1 MHHIRMIVFIFQVN
15 YIPAKY
21 KFSAASFDVNQNLT
35 FPANFQ
41 VKCLKGLVI
50 ERLQNIRGTISHIKL
65 VAIF

>member
-1 MHHIRMIVFIFQVN
+1 MIVFIFQVN

-21 KFSAASFDVNQNLT
+21 KFSVASFDVNYLT
-35 FPANFQ
+35 LPANFQ